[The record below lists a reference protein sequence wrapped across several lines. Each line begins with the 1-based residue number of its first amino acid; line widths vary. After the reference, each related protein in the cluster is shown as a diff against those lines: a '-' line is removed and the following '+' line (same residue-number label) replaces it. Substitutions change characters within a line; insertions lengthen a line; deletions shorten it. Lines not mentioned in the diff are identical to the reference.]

1 MLLKNIF
8 LPFFSLSS
16 HVHIR
21 NSHKRIKINWI
32 FLFFLKQTLESLVF
46 SFHFSVHHVV
56 LAWCFS
62 VSPSELCPLSFSLF
76 FFLIRH
82 SNLNLSLSHFLS
94 LSLVLSLS
102 ISFSLSLSFSF
113 SLSRSLSFLLC
124 LASSLIYTGYKTGI
138 F

>member
-1 MLLKNIF
+1 MSPWLGNAFEKYF
-8 LPFFSLSS
+8 LAFFFFLSLSS

-62 VSPSELCPLSFSLF
+62 VNPSELCPLSFSLF

-82 SNLNLSLSHFLS
+82 SNLNLSLSRSISLDLILS
-94 LSLVLSLS
+94 FSLVL
-102 ISFSLSLSFSF
+102 ILSLSFSLVLA
-113 SLSRSLSFLLC
+113 LSR
-124 LASSLIYTGYKTGI
+124 
-138 F
+138 

>member
-1 MLLKNIF
+1 M
-8 LPFFSLSS
+8 
-16 HVHIR
+16 HIR

-46 SFHFSVHHVV
+46 SFHFSVSHVV

-62 VSPSELCPLSFSLF
+62 VNPSELCPLSFSLF

-113 SLSRSLSFLLC
+113 SLSLVLSRSCSVSLAHLFTLDTRPASFKLDKKAL
-124 LASSLIYTGYKTGI
+124 
-138 F
+138 